1 MSICKC
7 TLRPVAI
14 LLLLGISRLSV
25 LQGQISEPCKGLGDW
40 VLRDVP
46 FSENKP
52 VPLELSKSYGYV
64 IGVELMTE
72 RIAQTYPDLSNP
84 VRKNLLAFM
93 EAWCSSATRIK
104 WALEPFTQMTPLD
117 FDSLIIESARPLING
132 LPLDR
137 QIANDFIQQLAEKAV
152 GKYIES
158 PVLETLLIYRFPA
171 IPSDEMDAGFSQR
184 YHAEDSPGALG
195 LSFSARLPITWAQKE
210 ERPPNVVD
218 MFVSENGRGRE
229 AIGFTIFE
237 NEVFT
242 ELSEEDL
249 ALFLSEE
256 GIRILLPPGAVLGA
270 VKKITL
276 GGKPAVQVIFTNHVD
291 VLDQSVLAK
300 HIMFMTFFEGRQ
312 FILGGSVTDIQEAP
326 LAAHFERFL
335 PFFRTVA
342 SSLQFD

>member
-25 LQGQISEPCKGLGDW
+25 LQGQISEPCKGLGDLI
-40 VLRDVP
+40 LRDP
-46 FSENKP
+46 PYAENKP
-52 VPLELSKSYGYV
+52 VPVELSKSYGYV

-72 RIAQTYPDLSNP
+72 RIAQTYPDLASP
-84 VRKNLLAFM
+84 ARKSLLNFM
-93 EAWCSSATRIK
+93 EAWCSSASRIK
-104 WALEPFTQMTPLD
+104 RALEPFTQMTPQD
-117 FDSLIIESARPLING
+117 FDSLLTNSAVPLING

-137 QIANDFIQQLAEKAV
+137 QIANDFIAQLAEKAV

-158 PVLETLLIYRFPA
+158 PVLETLLVYRFPA
-171 IPSDEMDAGFSQR
+171 APSEEIDAGFSTR
-184 YHAEDSPGALG
+184 YRAEDNLRTHG
-195 LSFSARLPITWAQKE
+195 LAFSARLPITWQQNE
-210 ERPPNVVD
+210 ERLPNVVD

-229 AIGFTIFE
+229 AIGFTIFA

-249 ALFLSEE
+249 APFLSEE
-256 GIRILLPPGAVLGA
+256 GIRILLPPGAVLGG

-276 GGKPAVQVIFTNHVD
+276 GGKPAVQVIFTNHVE
-291 VLDQSVLAK
+291 VLDQVVLAK
-300 HIMFMTFFEGRQ
+300 HVMFMTFFEGKQ